1 MKSLSLLS
9 GYIYLILGIIVDN
22 LRKKI
27 KWVSLSKIMFV
38 MMADIQLKEGA
49 ENDFKTLFSESNKV
63 LSPFPGFVS
72 RRFLKSPD
80 GSCRIIVER
89 ENQETFMKMIQS
101 PEHQEFHPKLHS
113 FMSAEPVKTMFTTS
127 VE

>member
-1 MKSLSLLS
+1 MK
-9 GYIYLILGIIVDN
+9 N
-22 LRKKI
+22 LRKEI
-27 KWVSLSKIMFV
+27 KWVSLSVIMFI
-38 MMADIQLKEGA
+38 MMADVQLKEGA

-80 GSCRIIVER
+80 GSYRIIVEH
-89 ENQETFMKMIQS
+89 ETQETFMTMIQS

-113 FMSAEPVKTMFTTS
+113 FMSAEPVKKMFNSS

>member
-1 MKSLSLLS
+1 VK
-9 GYIYLILGIIVDN
+9 N
-22 LRKKI
+22 LRKEI
-27 KWVSLSKIMFV
+27 KWVSLSVIMFI
-38 MMADIQLKEGA
+38 MMADVQLKDGA

-80 GSCRIIVER
+80 GSYRIIVEH
-89 ENQETFMKMIQS
+89 ETQETFMTMIQS

-113 FMSAEPVKTMFTTS
+113 FMSAEPVKKMFNSS

>member
-1 MKSLSLLS
+1 VK
-9 GYIYLILGIIVDN
+9 N
-22 LRKKI
+22 LRKEI
-27 KWVSLSKIMFV
+27 KWVSLSVIMFI
-38 MMADIQLKEGA
+38 MMADVQLKEGA

-80 GSCRIIVER
+80 GSYRIIVEH
-89 ENQETFMKMIQS
+89 ETQETFMTMIQS

-113 FMSAEPVKTMFTTS
+113 FMSAEPVKKMFNSS

>member
-1 MKSLSLLS
+1 MTGKNN
-9 GYIYLILGIIVDN
+9 VDN
-22 LRKKI
+22 LRKKN

-80 GSCRIIVER
+80 GSCVE
-89 ENQETFMKMIQS
+89 
-101 PEHQEFHPKLHS
+101 
-113 FMSAEPVKTMFTTS
+113 
-127 VE
+127 

>member
-1 MKSLSLLS
+1 MK
-9 GYIYLILGIIVDN
+9 N
-22 LRKKI
+22 LRKEI
-27 KWVSLSKIMFV
+27 KWVSLSVIMFI
-38 MMADIQLKEGA
+38 MMADVQLKDGA

-80 GSCRIIVER
+80 GSYRIIVEH
-89 ENQETFMKMIQS
+89 ETQETFMTMIQS

-113 FMSAEPVKTMFTTS
+113 FMSAEPVKKMFNSS

>member
-1 MKSLSLLS
+1 MK
-9 GYIYLILGIIVDN
+9 N
-22 LRKKI
+22 LRKEI
-27 KWVSLSKIMFV
+27 KWVSLSVIMFI
-38 MMADIQLKEGA
+38 MMADVQLKDGT

-80 GSCRIIVER
+80 GSYRIIVEH
-89 ENQETFMKMIQS
+89 ETQETFMTMIQS

-113 FMSAEPVKTMFTTS
+113 FMSAEPVKKMFNSS

>member
-1 MKSLSLLS
+1 MK
-9 GYIYLILGIIVDN
+9 N
-22 LRKKI
+22 LRKEI
-27 KWVSLSKIMFV
+27 KWVSLSVIMFI
-38 MMADIQLKEGA
+38 MMADVQLKEGA

-80 GSCRIIVER
+80 GSYRIIVEH
-89 ENQETFMKMIQS
+89 ETQETFMTMIQS

-113 FMSAEPVKTMFTTS
+113 FMSTEPVKKMFTSS

>member
-1 MKSLSLLS
+1 
-9 GYIYLILGIIVDN
+9 
-22 LRKKI
+22 
-27 KWVSLSKIMFV
+27 MFI
-38 MMADIQLKEGA
+38 MMADVQLKEGT

-80 GSCRIIVER
+80 GSYRIIVEH
-89 ENQETFMKMIQS
+89 ETQETFMTMIR
-101 PEHQEFHPKLHS
+101 PEHQQFHLKLHS
-113 FMSAEPVKTMFTTS
+113 FMSTEPVKKMFNSS